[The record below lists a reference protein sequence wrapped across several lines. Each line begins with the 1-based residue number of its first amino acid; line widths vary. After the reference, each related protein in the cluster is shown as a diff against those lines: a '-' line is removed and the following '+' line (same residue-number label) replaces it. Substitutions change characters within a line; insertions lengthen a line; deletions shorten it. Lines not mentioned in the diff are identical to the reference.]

1 MPGIGLVCTDDCRT
15 RRFLAWLEEPLNE
28 IDARKDRVSLAKKL
42 NARWGEVA

>member
-1 MPGIGLVCTDDCRT
+1 MPGIGLSCAEACRT

-28 IDARKDRVSLAKKL
+28 IDARKDRVKIAQKL